1 MKLLLL
7 ALHYTSLCSVLLP
20 ATITTVSFRV
30 LPKTLK
36 LLGVFIFFTL
46 GLEAI
51 SIVFSKCDINNLIF
65 FHVHTIVETLF
76 LIHIFMTLIG
86 NKWVYR
92 FGYIFL
98 IGFVSFAIIH
108 PWINNSFQE
117 FNSLERGIS
126 GLAILI
132 FCVIFFGKLIIR
144 LEIERLMD
152 YPYFLMASGLLFYFS
167 GTLFSFLYANEYL
180 NTTDQTNWLIHSL
193 LNILLNLIFAITLW
207 KGRKWTS

>member
-1 MKLLLL
+1 
-7 ALHYTSLCSVLLP
+7 
-20 ATITTVSFRV
+20 
-30 LPKTLK
+30 
-36 LLGVFIFFTL
+36 
-46 GLEAI
+46 
-51 SIVFSKCDINNLIF
+51 
-65 FHVHTIVETLF
+65 
-76 LIHIFMTLIG
+76 MTLIG